1 MKMPL
6 CTFLTALRLCVRLV
20 YVGVGGVSTHAYGPD
35 HPALGKG
42 GALEFVFFLL
52 WTRGVSNDFYTPD
65 HIASSSSERIQKSV
79 VVFVQYYD
87 HNHVVVRKIEREHQN
102 HDE

>member
-1 MKMPL
+1 M
-6 CTFLTALRLCVRLV
+6 TTRLCVRLV
-20 YVGVGGVSTHAYGPD
+20 YVGVGGMSTHAYGPD

-52 WTRGVSNDFYTPD
+52 WTRGVLSNDFFYTPD
-65 HIASSSSERIQKSV
+65 HIASSSERIQKSV
-79 VVFVQYYD
+79 VVVVVQYYD